1 MEWLT
6 TSARLAAKIFEE
18 EKDQMAIFFCFNI
31 YNCSTLSWHLTS
43 QLFCLFFLILF
54 MCKNAFY
61 SQQLHCSLKTGTM

>member
-18 EKDQMAIFFCFNI
+18 EKDQMAIFFALTFI
-31 YNCSTLSWHLTS
+31 IVVLSWHLTS

-54 MCKNAFY
+54 V
-61 SQQLHCSLKTGTM
+61 